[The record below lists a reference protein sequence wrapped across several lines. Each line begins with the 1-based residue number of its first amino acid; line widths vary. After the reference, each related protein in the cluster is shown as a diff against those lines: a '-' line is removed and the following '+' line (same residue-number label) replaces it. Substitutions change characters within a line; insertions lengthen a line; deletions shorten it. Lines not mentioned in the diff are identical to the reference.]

1 MRVGFDAA
9 FFDPVLNIGLDPVL
23 DPAADAFAA
32 DDHGHFRSFAPGLQG
47 RIYGGIAGSYHNDFL
62 HGIEMGVFIVVD
74 YFREV
79 FTGYIQQDRE
89 VVKTGGD
96 DDMAGGIGPAGTGD
110 LEFAVDGPDRQNLFL
125 EVKVQTMG
133 YGHTA
138 IVFQGFG
145 TDGLDIIAY
154 KGNTSYLYAL
164 RRGKKGHIGRV
175 IVQGVDQA
183 AFFQDEIGQAGTLG
197 LQAAG
202 DADGASAD
210 DDDVI
215 VSAHGCFPR
224 RKGKT
229 LPERMIYVHSLPKN
243 SHMDALYHYWWIII
257 VIAFVFS
264 GLVTVNQGYINVLT
278 MFGKYQR
285 ILKPGLSFKIPFL
298 EQIYKRI
305 SIQNR
310 SVELEFQA
318 VTADQANVYFKS
330 MLLYAVQNADEETIK
345 RVAFKFISDRD
356 LMQALTRTIE
366 GSIRSFVAT
375 KRQAE
380 ILGLRKEIVEF
391 VKDQIDHSLEEWGY
405 HLLDLQI
412 NDITFD
418 QAIID
423 SMSKVVA
430 SNNLKAAAEN
440 EGQALLITKT
450 KAAEAEGNAIK
461 ISAEAEKEA
470 ARLRGQG
477 VALFRQEVA
486 HGMSEAAEEMKRANL
501 DTNVILFSMWTE
513 AIKNFAEV
521 GKGNI
526 IFLDGS
532 SEGMQNTMKQIQALM
547 VKQSQ

>member
-1 MRVGFDAA
+1 MDSVNIFTV
-9 FFDPVLNIGLDPVL
+9 VLVL
-23 DPAADAFAA
+23 VA
-32 DDHGHFRSFAPGLQG
+32 L
-47 RIYGGIAGSYHNDFL
+47 
-62 HGIEMGVFIVVD
+62 
-74 YFREV
+74 
-79 FTGYIQQDRE
+79 
-89 VVKTGGD
+89 
-96 DDMAGGIGPAGTGD
+96 
-110 LEFAVDGPDRQNLFL
+110 
-125 EVKVQTMG
+125 
-133 YGHTA
+133 A
-138 IVFQGFG
+138 IV
-145 TDGLDIIAY
+145 LSCA
-154 KGNTSYLYAL
+154 
-164 RRGKKGHIGRV
+164 
-175 IVQGVDQA
+175 
-183 AFFQDEIGQAGTLG
+183 
-197 LQAAG
+197 
-202 DADGASAD
+202 
-210 DDDVI
+210 
-215 VSAHGCFPR
+215 VS
-224 RKGKT
+224 
-229 LPERMIYVHSLPKN
+229 
-243 SHMDALYHYWWIII
+243 
-257 VIAFVFS
+257 
-264 GLVTVNQGYINVLT
+264 VNQGYIYVVT
-278 MFGKYQR
+278 MFGKYRR
-285 ILKPGLSFKIPFL
+285 ILRPGLNFKVPFL
-298 EQIYKRI
+298 EQVYKKI

-345 RVAFKFISDRD
+345 RVAFKFIADRD

-375 KRQAE
+375 KKQAE
-380 ILGLRKEIVEF
+380 ILGLRKDIVDF

-405 HLLDLQI
+405 HLMDLQI

-418 QAIID
+418 KAIIE

-477 VALFRQEVA
+477 VALFREEVA
-486 HGMSEAAEEMKRANL
+486 RGMSEAAEQMKRANL

-532 SEGMQNTMKQIQALM
+532 SDGMDKTMKQIQSLLM
-547 VKQSQ
+547 KQSGR